1 MELQIADIATLIGEP
16 VRAKILWTLL
26 DGRAYTATELAL
38 FADASP
44 QNASIHLSK
53 LVQADFLEVAR
64 QGRHRYYRF
73 SNQDV
78 AYAIE
83 ALANLIPANKTEI
96 KSGDEKSGIKYCRTC
111 YDHLAGKVGVLINEA
126 LICREIIAP
135 SGNNYEVSGV
145 GVKWFLNLGINVDTL
160 KEERR
165 FFARPCL
172 DWSERRYHIAGAL
185 GAAILERM
193 LLLHWVRKIKS
204 SRAIIITSEGK
215 KGMYESLR
223 IEV

>member
-16 VRAKILWTLL
+16 VRAKILWALL

-53 LVQADFLEVAR
+53 LVKADFLEVAT

-73 SNQDV
+73 SNQNV

-83 ALANLIPANKTEI
+83 ALANLIPDNKVRS
-96 KSGDEKSGIKYCRTC
+96 KPADEKHGIKYCRTC

-126 LICREIIAP
+126 LITKRITMQ
-135 SGNNYEVSGV
+135 SDNNYRVSDTGV
-145 GVKWFLNLGINVDTL
+145 EWFFKMGIDINLL
-160 KEERR
+160 KDERR
-165 FFARPCL
+165 FFAKPCL

-185 GAAILERM
+185 GAAMLQRM
-193 LLLHWVRKIKS
+193 LLLDWFRKTKN
-204 SRAIIITSEGK
+204 SRTVLVTTKGK
-215 KGMYESLR
+215 KELYENLG